1 MKTEFEAKF
10 LDINIDDIRARLQAA
25 GATLEKPMRL
35 MRRVTIDNDIMKQQQ
50 GFARVRDEGD
60 RVTMTYKQFDSLSVD
75 GAKEFEVTV
84 SDFDET
90 VALLAATGLI
100 QGSYQETK
108 RETWHLD
115 GAEVLIDIWPWL
127 NPYIEIESDS
137 PESVKTTA
145 ALIGLDWN
153 DAVFGD
159 VMTAY
164 RHQYPHLTEKDTVG
178 HVPEVIFNGELPE
191 LLKP

>member
-10 LDINIDDIRARLQAA
+10 LDIDIEDIRTRLKDA

-60 RVTMTYKQFDSLSVD
+60 RVTMTYKQFNSLSVD

-108 RETWHLD
+108 RETWHLN
-115 GAEVLIDIWPWL
+115 GAEVLIDVWPWL

-137 PESVKTTA
+137 PESVKATA
-145 ALIGLDWN
+145 ELLGLDWN

-164 RHQYPHLTEKDTVG
+164 RHQYPHLTATDTVG
-178 HVPEVIFNGELPE
+178 HVPEVMFDGELPE
-191 LLKP
+191 LLEP

>member
-10 LDINIDDIRARLQAA
+10 LDIDIEDIRARLKDA

-108 RETWHLD
+108 RETWHLN
-115 GAEVLIDIWPWL
+115 GTEVLIDVWPWL
-127 NPYIEIESDS
+127 NPYIEIEATDS
-137 PESVKTTA
+137 ETVKHTA
-145 ALIGLDWN
+145 EALGLDWN
-153 DAVFGD
+153 QAAFGD

-164 RHQYPHLTEKDTVG
+164 RNQYPHLTEKDTVG
-178 HVPEVIFNGELPE
+178 HVPEVMFDGELPE

>member
-10 LDINIDDIRARLQAA
+10 LDIDIEDIRNRLKAT

-35 MRRVTIDNDIMKQQQ
+35 MRRVTIEDDHLRSQNA
-50 GFARVRDEGD
+50 FVRVRDEGD

-84 SDFDET
+84 SDFEEA
-90 VALLAATGLI
+90 VALLGAAGLPHR
-100 QGSYQETK
+100 SFQETK
-108 RETWHLD
+108 RETWHLN
-115 GAEVLIDIWPWL
+115 GAEVLIDVWPWL

-137 PESVKTTA
+137 PESVKATA
-145 ALIGLDWN
+145 ALLGLDWN

-178 HVPEVIFNGELPE
+178 HVPEVMFDGELPE